1 MLILANSEKNRVY
14 GILLLET
21 LFKEIDSIFNTI
33 KEEYGMS
40 KEEILILL
48 TLLEK
53 GSMTLKEMDKYVH
66 IKPYKRTR
74 TYNNLVNLE
83 WIYKERP
90 QDDERTVIIHFN
102 DKQNSKKEDLLK
114 FIDDS
119 IKIKSE
125 PMQSSLQSIL
135 AVEFNVL

>member
-1 MLILANSEKNRVY
+1 MANSEKNRVY
-14 GILLLET
+14 GILQLET

-135 AVEFNVL
+135 AV

>member
-1 MLILANSEKNRVY
+1 MANSEKNRVY
-14 GILLLET
+14 GILQLET

-114 FIDDS
+114 FNDDS

>member
-1 MLILANSEKNRVY
+1 MANSEKNRVY
-14 GILLLET
+14 GILQLET

-114 FIDDS
+114 FIDYS

>member
-1 MLILANSEKNRVY
+1 MANSEKNRVY
-14 GILLLET
+14 GILQLET

-40 KEEILILL
+40 KEEILILF

-135 AVEFNVL
+135 AV

>member
-14 GILLLET
+14 GILQLET

-53 GSMTLKEMDKYVH
+53 GSMALKEMDKYVH

-135 AVEFNVL
+135 AV

>member
-1 MLILANSEKNRVY
+1 MLK
-14 GILLLET
+14 LET

-53 GSMTLKEMDKYVH
+53 GSMTLKE
-66 IKPYKRTR
+66 
-74 TYNNLVNLE
+74 
-83 WIYKERP
+83 
-90 QDDERTVIIHFN
+90 DERTVIIHFN

>member
-1 MLILANSEKNRVY
+1 
-14 GILLLET
+14 
-21 LFKEIDSIFNTI
+21 
-33 KEEYGMS
+33 MS

-83 WIYKERP
+83 WIYKRKTS
-90 QDDERTVIIHFN
+90 R
-102 DKQNSKKEDLLK
+102 
-114 FIDDS
+114 
-119 IKIKSE
+119 
-125 PMQSSLQSIL
+125 
-135 AVEFNVL
+135 

>member
-1 MLILANSEKNRVY
+1 MANSEKNRVY
-14 GILLLET
+14 GILQLET

-102 DKQNSKKEDLLK
+102 YKQNSKKEDLLK

-135 AVEFNVL
+135 AV

>member
-14 GILLLET
+14 GILQLET

-74 TYNNLVNLE
+74 TYNNLVNLG

-135 AVEFNVL
+135 AV

>member
-14 GILLLET
+14 GILQLET

-33 KEEYGMS
+33 NEEYGMS

-135 AVEFNVL
+135 AV

>member
-14 GILLLET
+14 GILQLET

-102 DKQNSKKEDLLK
+102 DKQNSKKEDLLE

>member
-1 MLILANSEKNRVY
+1 MANSEKNRVY
-14 GILLLET
+14 GILQLET

-114 FIDDS
+114 FNDDS

-135 AVEFNVL
+135 AV

>member
-14 GILLLET
+14 GILQLET

-90 QDDERTVIIHFN
+90 QNDERTVIIHFY

-135 AVEFNVL
+135 AV

>member
-1 MLILANSEKNRVY
+1 MANSEKNRVY
-14 GILLLET
+14 GILQLET

-74 TYNNLVNLE
+74 TYNNLVNLD

-102 DKQNSKKEDLLK
+102 DKQNSKKEDLLE

-135 AVEFNVL
+135 AV

>member
-1 MLILANSEKNRVY
+1 MANSEKNRVY
-14 GILLLET
+14 GILQLET

-66 IKPYKRTR
+66 ITPYKRTR

-135 AVEFNVL
+135 AV

>member
-1 MLILANSEKNRVY
+1 MNRVY
-14 GILLLET
+14 GILQLET

-125 PMQSSLQSIL
+125 QMQSSLQSIL
-135 AVEFNVL
+135 AV

>member
-1 MLILANSEKNRVY
+1 MANSEKNRVY
-14 GILLLET
+14 GILQLET
-21 LFKEIDSIFNTI
+21 LFKEIDSIFNTS

-66 IKPYKRTR
+66 IKTYKRTR

-135 AVEFNVL
+135 AV

>member
-14 GILLLET
+14 GILQLET

-114 FIDDS
+114 SIDDS

-135 AVEFNVL
+135 AV

>member
-1 MLILANSEKNRVY
+1 MANSEKNRVY
-14 GILLLET
+14 GILQLET

-102 DKQNSKKEDLLK
+102 DKQNSKKEDLLE

>member
-1 MLILANSEKNRVY
+1 MANSEKNRVY
-14 GILLLET
+14 GILQLES

-135 AVEFNVL
+135 AV

>member
-14 GILLLET
+14 GILQLET

-114 FIDDS
+114 SIDDS

>member
-14 GILLLET
+14 GISQLET

-102 DKQNSKKEDLLK
+102 DKQNSKKEDLLE

-135 AVEFNVL
+135 AV